1 MELEIRGRGHLET
14 LQGVITMHDTD
25 PFGGKLFTKFPSD
38 QQYPENEKYQEHLLE
53 QYKLYVEM
61 ADRVS
66 ARRQTANSY
75 FLSINTALLGFAGY
89 VTTKT
94 QGNQIWL
101 LGLVGIILSYLWY
114 RIIVSYRDLNS
125 AKFKVVHELEK
136 RLPISPYDAEWEAMG
151 RGKDSSL
158 YRPLTH
164 VEKGV
169 PWGFL
174 ILHAFVVLHAVP
186 LGRICDGLVH

>member
-1 MELEIRGRGHLET
+1 MGG
-14 LQGVITMHDTD
+14 DTD
-25 PFGGKLFTKFPSD
+25 LFGGKLFTKFPSD
-38 QQYPENEKYQEHLLE
+38 QQYADNEKYQAHLLD

-89 VTTKT
+89 VTTKGADD
-94 QGNQIWL
+94 QVWM
-101 LGLVGIILSYLWY
+101 LGVVGIVLSYLWY
-114 RIIVSYRDLNS
+114 RIIVSYRDLSS
-125 AKFKVVHELEK
+125 AKFKVVHEIEK

-151 RGKDSSL
+151 RGKDPSL

-169 PWGFL
+169 PWVFL
-174 ILHAFVVLHAVP
+174 ALHAFIVLRAVP
-186 LGRICDGLVH
+186 IGRICGLVH

>member
-1 MELEIRGRGHLET
+1 MAS
-14 LQGVITMHDTD
+14 DND
-25 PFGGKLFTKFPSD
+25 PFGGKLFTKFPSE
-38 QQYPENEKYQEHLLE
+38 QQYPENEEYQAHLLD

-89 VTTKT
+89 VTTKNT
-94 QGNQIWL
+94 GDQLWL
-101 LGLVGIILSYLWY
+101 LGLTGIALSYLWY
-114 RIIVSYRDLNS
+114 RVIVSYRDLNS
-125 AKFKVVHELEK
+125 AKFKVVHEIEK
-136 RLPISPYDAEWEAMG
+136 RLPLSPYDAEWEAMG
-151 RGKDSSL
+151 RGKDPSL

-169 PWGFL
+169 PWIF
-174 ILHAFVVLHAVP
+174 IALHAFVVLRAVP
-186 LGRICDGLVH
+186 LGHICGLFH

>member
-1 MELEIRGRGHLET
+1 MSE
-14 LQGVITMHDTD
+14 TD
-25 PFGGKLFTKFPSD
+25 PFGGKLFTKLPSD
-38 QQYPENEKYQEHLLE
+38 QQYADNEKYQAHLLD

-89 VTTKT
+89 LTTKDT
-94 QGNQIWL
+94 GDQNWL
-101 LGLVGIILSYLWY
+101 LGLVGIVLSYLWY

-125 AKFKVVHELEK
+125 AKFKVVHEIEK
-136 RLPISPYDAEWEAMG
+136 HLPISPYDAEWEAMG
-151 RGKDSSL
+151 RGKVPSL
-158 YRPLTH
+158 YHPLTH

-169 PWGFL
+169 PWVFL
-174 ILHAFVVLHAVP
+174 ALHAVVALRAIP
-186 LGRICDGLVH
+186 FGHICWLVH